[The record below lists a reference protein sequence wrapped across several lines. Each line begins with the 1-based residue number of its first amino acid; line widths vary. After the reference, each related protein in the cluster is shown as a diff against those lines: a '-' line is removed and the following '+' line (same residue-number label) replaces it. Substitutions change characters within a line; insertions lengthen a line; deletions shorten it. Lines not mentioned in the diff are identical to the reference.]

1 MPRKSPGDPRSA
13 VLNVRVPEKTKY
25 GLKLASRLFHEP
37 QPDIL
42 IRALDAY
49 LSSEKGLMV
58 EIHGLQRTA
67 NLLEA
72 VWGETEPER
81 LAKLALR
88 FPSLLSRAE
97 QELWERVGL
106 DNKYWKEADLA
117 GKKRG
122 TQPHGARDEKH
133 FRWDAFEAD
142 WGRLSQVLAS

>member
-37 QPDIL
+37 LPDIL

-49 LSSEKGLMV
+49 LASEKRLMV
-58 EIHGLQRTA
+58 ETHGHQPTT
-67 NLLEA
+67 NLLEV
-72 VWGETEPER
+72 VWGDTDSER
-81 LAKLALR
+81 LAKLAFR

-97 QELWERVGL
+97 QELWDRVGQAA
-106 DNKYWKEADLA
+106 KYWSDGDAA

-122 TQPHGARDEKH
+122 SSMHGHRDEKH
-133 FRWDAFEAD
+133 FLWDTFEAD
-142 WGRLSQVLAS
+142 WEQLSKTLPA